1 MKKRIVIFQTTE
13 QLVKGLESLINKGQY
28 GNRTEALND
37 AIRHLMEK
45 YNNNNSTMS
54 KVRKK

>member
-1 MKKRIVIFQTTE
+1 MKKRVVIFQTTE
-13 QLVKGLESLINKGQY
+13 QLVKDLESLINKGQY

-37 AIRHLMEK
+37 AIRHLTEK
-45 YNNNNSTMS
+45 YNDSALS